1 MGWVKGWLHFF
12 CQNRWQKYSGF
23 EYENLCRKCLLSVEH
38 FVSSRKT
45 TTKKAKCGVFVFISR
60 NIYQFSEQGGTGY
73 FLSLFQILV
82 TGLAGATFHPACAQ
96 GLRSQPRCSLVK
108 ATSMCLWVKVLKVWW
123 HLAKLSFDRHLPLLG
138 LGDFNTSSG
147 VCL

>member
-60 NIYQFSEQGGTGY
+60 NIYQFSEQGGDRI
-73 FLSLFQILV
+73 FPILV
-82 TGLAGATFHPACAQ
+82 PDTGD
-96 GLRSQPRCSLVK
+96 RSGGGHISPCLCPRSPLT
-108 ATSMCLWVKVLKVWW
+108 ASM
-123 HLAKLSFDRHLPLLG
+123 LLG
-138 LGDFNTSSG
+138 EGDVNVFVG
-147 VCL
+147 EGP